1 MEAAVIGVPHD
12 EWDEVGLAFVVAAV
26 DADVDSVTV
35 VAALRERLAGFK
47 VPRHVE
53 LVDELP
59 NTATGKVRKPDLRS
73 LSASTNQDTT

>member
-12 EWDEVGLAFVVAAV
+12 KWGEVDPVM
-26 DADVDSVTV
+26 V

-53 LVDELP
+53 LVDELRK
-59 NTATGKVRKPDLRS
+59 TATGTVRKPGLRS